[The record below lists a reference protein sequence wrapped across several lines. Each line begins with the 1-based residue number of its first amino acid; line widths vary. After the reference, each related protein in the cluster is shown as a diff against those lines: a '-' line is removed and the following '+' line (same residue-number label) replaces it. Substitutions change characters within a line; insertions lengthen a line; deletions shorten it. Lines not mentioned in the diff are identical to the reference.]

1 MLGLINCFTRGEQE
15 LPRIIFNIIGYVLSD
30 ILFWL
35 ATLTSIQTYQLRFLS
50 ACSETDSLSVLIY
63 FEFSQRSQKLLLTPT
78 ALTLRF
84 EFTLSGFPKN
94 VCVSGE
100 KTRKIRSEK
109 LRKMR
114 ISLTRFHCG
123 TLGEHFFCYENN
135 ERNNTKGRAIHFQS
149 CFCFAPFQINFL
161 FLPGKKKEYLRK
173 YISFC

>member
-123 TLGEHFFCYENN
+123 TLGEHFFAMKIM
-135 ERNNTKGRAIHFQS
+135 KGIIRKDVLYIFSPASALHRFRLIFYS
-149 CFCFAPFQINFL
+149 FL
-161 FLPGKKKEYLRK
+161 EKRK
-173 YISFC
+173 NI